1 MSGNSYSNYHS
12 IDMKPYKKK
21 SQQGQVLLIIIMLL
35 ATIITVVTT
44 VSFRSTTETQINKLE
59 EESQKTLAAAEAGIE
74 KAIAAKVA
82 SGNSQQF
89 NDPNINLQNLAGI
102 DLANS
107 SVNVTSNTGRDFVT
121 PLIQKDQQ
129 YTFYLGNYNDTSS
142 PPFSAPYPNQVSV
155 YYGSESGCNNLALEI
170 TTVSGFSAP
179 YTVTRYISDVGGGIV
194 TNPAGSGA
202 SNLANG
208 SGTTISNINF
218 NCKTSPIPWIAN
230 TVLMIVR
237 TLGNTS
243 VDGRTKLAL
252 RGSGAGSLPPQG
264 KFIVSEAKSQSGVV
278 KKIQLFQSLPQIP
291 SEFFVSTF

>member
-1 MSGNSYSNYHS
+1 
-12 IDMKPYKKK
+12 MKINRKKT
-21 SQQGQVLLIIIMLL
+21 QQGQVLLIIIMLL

-89 NDPNINLQNLAGI
+89 NDPNINLQNLSGI
-102 DLANS
+102 DLASS
-107 SVNVTSNTGRDFVT
+107 SVNVTSNTGRDFIT

-129 YTFYLGNYNDTSS
+129 YTFYLGNYNDTAS
-142 PPFSAPYPNQVSV
+142 PPFSAPYPNSVAV
-155 YYGSESGCNNLALEI
+155 YYGSESGCTNLALEI
-170 TTVSGFSAP
+170 TTVSGLSAP

-194 TNPAGSGA
+194 TNPVGSG
-202 SNLANG
+202 NNNIQGG
-208 SGTTISNINF
+208 SGGAISNVNF
-218 NCKTSPIPWIAN
+218 NCKTNNIPSVAN

-237 TLGNTS
+237 TLG
-243 VDGRTKLAL
+243 DRTKLAI
-252 RGSGAGSLPPQG
+252 RGSNTTPSLSPQG
-264 KFIVSEAKSQSGVV
+264 KYIVSEAKSQTGVI

-291 SEFFVSTF
+291 AEFFVSTF